1 MPDYKDLRAEMPVAL
16 DMTELVGRTPLLRLS
31 HLSDPAHAQ
40 VLVKLE
46 SANPGGSLKDR
57 VALAMIND
65 AEVRGIL
72 KPGGTVLEPT
82 SGNTGIGLAMVCA
95 ARGYKI
101 VLVMPED
108 MSEERKILLQ
118 AYGAQLVLTPAAKL
132 MAGALD
138 KAKSLQAE
146 NPGWFMPGQFSNR
159 ANPEVHKKTTAVE
172 IDEAT
177 EGQLDAFVAGV
188 GTGGTITG
196 VGEHFKEK
204 GHPVRIIAL
213 EPAKS
218 AVLSGGSAGTHR
230 IQGIGAGFVPPVLNR
245 SVIDEILTVE
255 EEEAY
260 RMTKQLARHEGLL
273 VGISTGANVS
283 AALKVAKRFGPGQR
297 VVTLCCDMGERYFSL
312 EDQFEKDL
320 FRDGI

>member
-1 MPDYKDLRAEMPVAL
+1 MSDYKDLRAEMPVAL

-40 VLVKLE
+40 VLLKLE
-46 SANPGGSLKDR
+46 STNPGGSLKDR

-65 AEVRGIL
+65 AEARGLL

-95 ARGYKI
+95 ARKYKL

-108 MSEERKILLQ
+108 MSEERRILLR
-118 AYGAQLVLTPAAKL
+118 AYGAKIILTPASGL
-132 MAGALD
+132 MAGSVA
-138 KAKSLQAE
+138 KATSLHSQ
-146 NPGWFMPGQFSNR
+146 NPGWFMPSQFSNR
-159 ANPEVHKKTTAVE
+159 ANPEIHKKTTAVE

-177 EGQLDAFVAGV
+177 EGHLDAFVAGI

-196 VGEHFKEK
+196 VGEYFKEK

-218 AVLSGGSAGTHR
+218 AILSGGPVGTHR

-245 SVIDEILTVE
+245 SVIDEILAVE

-283 AALKVAKRFGPGQR
+283 AALKVAQRYVPGQR
-297 VVTLCCDMGERYFSL
+297 VVTLSCDMGERYFSL

-320 FRDGI
+320 GRDGI